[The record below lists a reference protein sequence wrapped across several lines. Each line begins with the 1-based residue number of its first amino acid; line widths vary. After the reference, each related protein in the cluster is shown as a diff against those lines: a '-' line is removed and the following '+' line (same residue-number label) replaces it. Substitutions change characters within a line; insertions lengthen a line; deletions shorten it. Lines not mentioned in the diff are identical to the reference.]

1 MTGMN
6 TSQDRT
12 SRRNSICLSKCRHL
26 NPGLEIAAR
35 LPAVDDE
42 DEGTLHP
49 DQPELVGDGL
59 PGQVDVGEVRLRD
72 GHSVSYDDSLARTE
86 VVESHHQGCPA
97 LVDHDEGEGDRVLR
111 VNTAYHNAQ
120 DHLQTF
126 QSAVDIFIS
135 DQSY

>member
-49 DQPELVGDGL
+49 DQPELVSDCL
-59 PGQVDVGEVRLRD
+59 PGQVDISEVRLRD
-72 GHSVSYDDSLARTE
+72 GHGVAYDDSFARAE
-86 VVESHHQGCPA
+86 IVESHHQGCPA
-97 LVDHDEGEGDRVLR
+97 LVYYDEGEGDRVL
-111 VNTAYHNAQ
+111 
-120 DHLQTF
+120 
-126 QSAVDIFIS
+126 
-135 DQSY
+135 